1 MKDEPEGG
9 APDTESESYLERHV
23 LRILSVTSLLLIAT
37 ATGTY
42 YLLEDWSLVDSF
54 YFSTVAISTVGF
66 GDLAPSTDAS
76 KLFTVLYLALGISVV
91 TTFFNARLKHRV
103 SRRNR

>member
-1 MKDEPEGG
+1 MADESGGG
-9 APDTESESYLERHV
+9 APDAESASYLERHV
-23 LRILSVTSLLLIAT
+23 LRILSVASLLLIAT
-37 ATGTY
+37 ATVVY
-42 YLLEDWSLVDSF
+42 HLLEDWSLVDSF

-91 TTFFNARLKHRV
+91 TTFFNARLKYSV
-103 SRRNR
+103 SRRKR